1 MDKLRAME
9 LFVRA
14 AEGGSFAEAAQS
26 LNLANATVTV
36 SVRNLERAMNVMLIR
51 RDTRRQ
57 TLTRE
62 GEQVLS
68 CARGLLKSMAQ
79 LEDELRNPSL
89 EPHGRLNIEVP
100 HAFGQTLL
108 APMLPAFAKRY
119 PKIRTSVTLT
129 KERHNLIAR
138 SIDVAVRMDHVENE
152 GLVARPLFEA
162 EYVVCGTSKVV
173 ASLPAHPADI
183 DPRFCIGVMLEGN
196 RYPLPWE
203 FSRGSRKVVI
213 EPCGPLD
220 FNDIDAAI
228 AAVKSG
234 IGIACI
240 LDVYAASHLEAGTLV
255 RAYPQW
261 SMRKRTGYLVMT
273 TESAKSL
280 NVQAFTGF
288 LNGILGSAKWAG
300 LSRTVPIRAKRRPK
314 SP

>member
-9 LFVRA
+9 LFVRV
-14 AEGGSFAEAAQS
+14 AECGSFAEAAQS

-36 SVRNLERAMNVMLIR
+36 SVRNLERAMNVTLIR

-57 TLTRE
+57 TLTKE
-62 GEQVLS
+62 GEQVLT
-68 CARGLLKSMAQ
+68 CARQLLKSVSE

-89 EPHGRLNIEVP
+89 EPSGPLSIEVP

-129 KERHNLIAR
+129 KDRHNLIAR

-152 GLVARPLFEA
+152 GLVARALFEA
-162 EYVVCGTSKVV
+162 QYMVCGTPKIV
-173 ASLPAHPADI
+173 ASLPAHPAEI
-183 DPRFCIGVMLEGN
+183 DPHLCIGLMLEGN

-203 FSRGSRKVVI
+203 FRRGGRTVVI

-220 FNDIDAAI
+220 FNDVDAAI
-228 AAVKSG
+228 VAVKSG

-255 RAYPQW
+255 HAYPNW

-273 TESAKSL
+273 RESAKSL
-280 NVQAFTGF
+280 NVQAFTGL
-288 LNGILGSAKWAG
+288 LNGVLGLARWAG
-300 LSRTVPIRAKRRPK
+300 VSRTVPVRAKRRPK
-314 SP
+314 RP